1 MARKKQNLESM
12 EFEGDE
18 PGLPAMDEAEEVAV
32 EEPVE
37 PEPEP
42 EPAEPEP
49 AEPEPEQPEPEQSE
63 PFPLTEGHYV
73 FTPVLSSRGHSSGPA
88 VRRVRELLGLS
99 EGEEFDAP
107 ALVAVQ
113 DFQKQADLPMSGV
126 VDAETW
132 DAISSRYA

>member
-1 MARKKQNLESM
+1 MARKKKDLESM

-18 PGLPAMDEAEEVAV
+18 PGLPAMAEAEEVA
-32 EEPVE
+32 
-37 PEPEP
+37 
-42 EPAEPEP
+42 AEEP
-49 AEPEPEQPEPEQSE
+49 AEPEPEQPDPEPEQPEPERSE
-63 PFPLTEGHYV
+63 PFPLPEGHYV

-113 DFQKQADLPMSGV
+113 DFQKQAGLPMSGV

-132 DAISSRYA
+132 DAISSRYS

>member
-1 MARKKQNLESM
+1 MARKKQDLESM

-32 EEPVE
+32 EEP
-37 PEPEP
+37 
-42 EPAEPEP
+42 A
-49 AEPEPEQPEPEQSE
+49 EPEQPEPEPSE
-63 PFPLTEGHYV
+63 PFPLPEGHYV
-73 FTPVLSSRGHSSGPA
+73 FTPVLSPRGHSSGPA

-113 DFQKQADLPMSGV
+113 DFQKRAGMPMSGV

>member
-1 MARKKQNLESM
+1 MARKKQDLESM

-18 PGLPAMDEAEEVAV
+18 PGLPAMDEAEGVAV
-32 EEPVE
+32 E
-37 PEPEP
+37 
-42 EPAEPEP
+42 EP
-49 AEPEPEQPEPEQSE
+49 AEPEPEQPVEPEPEPEQPE
-63 PFPLTEGHYV
+63 PFPLPEGHYV
-73 FTPVLSSRGHSSGPA
+73 FTPVLSPRGHSSGPA

-113 DFQKQADLPMSGV
+113 DFQKQAGMPMSGV

-132 DAISSRYA
+132 DAIASRYA

>member
-1 MARKKQNLESM
+1 MARKKKDLESM

-32 EEPVE
+32 EEPAE
-37 PEPEP
+37 PEQPEPEP

-49 AEPEPEQPEPEQSE
+49 AEPEPEQSEPE
-63 PFPLTEGHYV
+63 PFPLPEGHYV

-113 DFQKQADLPMSGV
+113 DFQKNAGLPMSGV

-132 DAISSRYA
+132 DAISSRYS